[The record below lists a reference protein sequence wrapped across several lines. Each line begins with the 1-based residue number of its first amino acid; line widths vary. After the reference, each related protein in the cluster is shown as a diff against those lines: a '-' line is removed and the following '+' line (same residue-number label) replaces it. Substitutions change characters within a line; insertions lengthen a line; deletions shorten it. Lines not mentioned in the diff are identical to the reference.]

1 MSKFIKIESENY
13 DGSVANI
20 LFNPSN
26 SEEVI
31 NLGEVTLP
39 FIFEPDL
46 LIPPQE
52 IYGVY
57 TINVLSPNCTFF
69 LTVPLPTPTPTPT
82 PTQTVT
88 PTITPTPTV
97 TPTPTFDPC
106 KVPTPTP
113 TSSVTPTVT
122 PTSTITPTPTPSYNN
137 CLVFESIPVY
147 IPKIKIG
154 ITPTPTPS
162 FNPCII

>member
-82 PTQTVT
+82 PTQT
-88 PTITPTPTV
+88 ITPTPTN
-97 TPTPTFDPC
+97 T
-106 KVPTPTP
+106 PTPTP
-113 TSSVTPTVT
+113 TSSSVCP
-122 PTSTITPTPTPSYNN
+122 TPTPTSSPIPS
-137 CLVFESIPVY
+137 LTPTSS
-147 IPKIKIG
+147 